1 MEQIKEIYKLAKEH
15 KKITIGVIVVIVMII
30 ALIN

>member
-1 MEQIKEIYKLAKEH
+1 MEQIKEYIKLAKEH
-15 KKITIGVIVVIVMII
+15 KKITIAVVIVVIMVI

>member
-1 MEQIKEIYKLAKEH
+1 METIKEYYKLAKEH
-15 KKITIGVIVVIVMII
+15 KKITIGVIVVIVILI

>member
-1 MEQIKEIYKLAKEH
+1 METIKEIYKLAKEH

-30 ALIN
+30 ALVN

>member
-1 MEQIKEIYKLAKEH
+1 MEQIKAYIKLAKEH
-15 KKITIGVIVVIVMII
+15 KKITIGVIIVVIMII

>member
-1 MEQIKEIYKLAKEH
+1 MEQIKEYIKLAKEH
-15 KKITIGVIVVIVMII
+15 KKITMGVIIVIVMII

>member
-15 KKITIGVIVVIVMII
+15 KKITIGVIIVFVILI

>member
-1 MEQIKEIYKLAKEH
+1 METIKEYIKLAKEH
-15 KKITIGVIVVIVMII
+15 KKITIGVIIVIVMII